1 MKYIR
6 YSIGKTYLRALSEES
21 KKINKLFFYISIR
34 WRYSKSMYEY
44 KTIEIKKNTKTI
56 LIYRKE
62 TSTEFV
68 YDPSNLQALTPIET
82 QSRYDMYIETFKEIY
97 SNDNYLNIGISGIYG
112 SGKSTLIKAIR
123 SKPFIGNNFSIS
135 LADFKDEG
143 ILKKDL
149 PKSRLDMIEVK
160 ILRQLYYQSN
170 FKQTKVLRTTNWQ
183 EITKFE
189 IVQKFFQF
197 SILITIFIYYI
208 DLWKRIWPDNLVF
221 SITHMPGCLL
231 EALNLEALNLKTSN
245 LKALY
250 HEVLHELLNNKYLQ
264 ESIMIVILTIFAITF
279 GWYLVRKYYLKIR
292 FGIKADKI
300 NIEMESE
307 KDDISAISEGKYLHE
322 LMYLLKYNSIDTI
335 FIEDLDR
342 FDNTDILAGLKEIN
356 FLINSYNYRRHF
368 FPVRY
373 IFKKILQCV
382 PVKNRKIRFIY
393 AIRDDVFIDSD
404 RLKFFDIIVPIIPIT
419 NSSNSYLRLNSA
431 LEQNMPSELLKRL
444 DMELV
449 KDVCNSIWD
458 MRMVNEIANELS
470 IFLAEKL
477 KNMNA
482 EEIDINLIF
491 CLIVLKVKYPLEYK
505 QLSQNKGLCFERI
518 HNPSFSA
525 LQFILTCDE
534 VERDRLHEVN
544 ELLELFIKRGYLN
557 LKYLEYMTYAKLDTL
572 DESDQA
578 FYKMCREEELNLENA
593 TDKMT
598 YSIHNASNFISFIKE
613 ENIVDTHL
621 WHPELIIEV
630 SKEIVLGKDTNR
642 NEKILEVMIK
652 NMHKDIP
659 YLSANMVFKSLITSC
674 SDRNILIS
682 IFHRLVK
689 TDSSKEIFAD
699 ILEYS
704 FQNEDFVLL
713 DSEKVELFETFL
725 KELDMNSI
733 KSYKEESKQM
743 LQFVF
748 KISWQHIFPNLASMY
763 PGILSE
769 LTKEL
774 DVLYEIKNI
783 PDSSEP
789 EFVFFKYV
797 IENSYYQPKISNIR
811 LILQSVLGNEYRE
824 KDSVIT
830 NYNRNK
836 NNQAMRKVYNFILE
850 HVDEFLESCKDVEKI
865 DEDYVVWLLEHS
877 QNQDDSVIDEVLQM
891 YNLPF
896 RIRMNDTKINAVWC
910 LKCIENGNYPS
921 NIDSYLDLFDQP
933 RGTDDPNY
941 LDSKIAQSINK
952 LGLDKNEKLSYDNIG
967 LLLRNNYIKI
977 DFYREMVTNLS
988 SDDHKITILKGTI
1001 LDDDKLELLIRKN
1014 MLIFDHNSLD
1024 MLIHKR
1030 RLLNIYLM
1038 IAVREFTD
1046 QEKMII
1052 EDLNSDYV
1060 TSVCEQLLKL
1070 RKPPSFEISDDR
1082 IEVRELE
1089 HS

>member
-6 YSIGKTYLRALSEES
+6 YSIGKTYLKALSEKT
-21 KKINKLFFYISIR
+21 KKMPKILFYAFVR
-34 WRYSKSMYEY
+34 WRYPKSKYDY
-44 KTIEIKKNTKTI
+44 KNTMGTVIISLKKDLT
-56 LIYRKE
+56 K
-62 TSTEFV
+62 FA

-82 QSRYDMYIETFKEIY
+82 QSRYDMYIETFEEIY
-97 SNDNYLNIGISGIYG
+97 SNDNFLNIGISGIYG

-123 SKPFIGNNFSIS
+123 SKSFIGNNFSIS

-149 PKSRLDMIEVK
+149 PKSRLDMIEIK

-189 IVQKFFQF
+189 LVKNFFQF
-197 SILITIFIYYI
+197 SILTIIFIYYI
-208 DLWKRIWPDNLVF
+208 DLWKWLWPDQTVF
-221 SITHMPGCLL
+221 TIDRMPGRLL
-231 EALNLEALNLKTSN
+231 NALNS
-245 LKALY
+245 
-250 HEVLHELLNNKYLQ
+250 EVLQ
-264 ESIMIVILTIFAITF
+264 EEAILIVILTILAITYC
-279 GWYLVRKYYLKIR
+279 WYLIRKYYLKIR

-307 KDDISAISEGKYLHE
+307 KDNISAISEGKYLHE
-322 LMYLLKYNSIDTI
+322 LMYLLKYNNIDTV

-356 FLINSYNYRRHF
+356 FLINSYNYKRHF
-368 FPVRY
+368 FPVGY
-373 IFKKILQCV
+373 TLKKIFRRV

-431 LEQNMPSELLKRL
+431 LAQNMPNELLNRL

-449 KDVCNSIWD
+449 KDICNSIWD
-458 MRMVNEIANELS
+458 MRMVNEIANEFS

-557 LKYLEYMTYAKLDTL
+557 LKYLEYMTYAKIDTL

-578 FYKMCREEELNLENA
+578 FYKMSREEELNLENA

-621 WHPELIIEV
+621 WHPELIFKV
-630 SKEIVLGKDTNR
+630 SKEIDLGKDTNR

-674 SDRNILIS
+674 SDKNILIS

-689 TDSSKEIFAD
+689 TDSSKEIFSD

-704 FQNEDFVLL
+704 LQNEDFELL
-713 DSEKVELFETFL
+713 DSKKIELFETFL
-725 KELDMNSI
+725 KELDTTSI
-733 KSYKEESKQM
+733 KSYKEESKQI

-748 KISWQHIFPNLASMY
+748 ATSWQHIFPNLASVY
-763 PGILSE
+763 LDKLCA

-774 DVLYEIKNI
+774 NILYEIKHI
-783 PDSSEP
+783 PDASQP
-789 EFVFFKYV
+789 EYEFFKYI
-797 IENSYYQPKISNIR
+797 IENSYYGPNLVNIQ
-811 LILQSVLGNEYRE
+811 LVLQSILGDEYRE
-824 KDSVIT
+824 NESVIT
-830 NYNRNK
+830 NFNKNKNK
-836 NNQAMRKVYNFILE
+836 NNQEVRKSYNFVLD
-850 HVDEFLESCKDVEKI
+850 HDDEFIKSSIDVEKI

-891 YNLPF
+891 YNHPF
-896 RIRMNDTKINAVWC
+896 RIRINDTKINAVWC

-967 LLLRNNYIKI
+967 LLLRNNDIRI
-977 DFYREMVTNLS
+977 DFYREIVVNLS

-1014 MLIFDHNSLD
+1014 MLIFDRNSLD

-1052 EDLNSDYV
+1052 EELHNDYV
-1060 TSVCEQLLKL
+1060 TSICEQSLKL
-1070 RKPPSFEISDDR
+1070 RIPPSFEVSDDR

>member
-6 YSIGKTYLRALSEES
+6 YSIGKTYLKALSEKT
-21 KKINKLFFYISIR
+21 KKMPKILFYAFVR
-34 WRYSKSMYEY
+34 WRYPKSKYDY
-44 KTIEIKKNTKTI
+44 KNTMGTVIISLKKDLT
-56 LIYRKE
+56 K
-62 TSTEFV
+62 FA

-82 QSRYDMYIETFKEIY
+82 QSRYDMYIETFEEIY
-97 SNDNYLNIGISGIYG
+97 SNDNFLNIGISGIYG

-123 SKPFIGNNFSIS
+123 SKSFIGNNFSIS

-149 PKSRLDMIEVK
+149 PKSRLDMIEIK

-189 IVQKFFQF
+189 LVKNFFQF
-197 SILITIFIYYI
+197 SILTIIFIYYI
-208 DLWKRIWPDNLVF
+208 DLWKWLWPDQTVF
-221 SITHMPGCLL
+221 TIDRMPGRLL
-231 EALNLEALNLKTSN
+231 NALNS
-245 LKALY
+245 
-250 HEVLHELLNNKYLQ
+250 EVLQ
-264 ESIMIVILTIFAITF
+264 EEAILIVILTILAITYC
-279 GWYLVRKYYLKIR
+279 WYLIRKYYLKIR

-307 KDDISAISEGKYLHE
+307 KDNISAISEGKYLHE
-322 LMYLLKYNSIDTI
+322 LMYLLKYNNIDTV

-356 FLINSYNYRRHF
+356 FLINSYNYKRHF
-368 FPVRY
+368 FPVWY
-373 IFKKILQCV
+373 TLKKIFRRV

-431 LEQNMPSELLKRL
+431 LAQNMPNELLNRL

-449 KDVCNSIWD
+449 KDICNSIWD
-458 MRMVNEIANELS
+458 MRMVNEIANEFS

-557 LKYLEYMTYAKLDTL
+557 LKYLEYMTYAKIDTL

-578 FYKMCREEELNLENA
+578 FYKMSREEELNLENA

-621 WHPELIIEV
+621 WHPELIFKV
-630 SKEIVLGKDTNR
+630 SKEIDLGKDTNR

-674 SDRNILIS
+674 SDKNILIS

-689 TDSSKEIFAD
+689 TDSSKEIFSD

-704 FQNEDFVLL
+704 LQNEDFELL
-713 DSEKVELFETFL
+713 DSKKIELFETFL
-725 KELDMNSI
+725 KELDTTSI
-733 KSYKEESKQM
+733 KSYKEESKQI

-748 KISWQHIFPNLASMY
+748 ATSWQHIFPNLASVY
-763 PGILSE
+763 LDKLCA

-774 DVLYEIKNI
+774 NILYEIKHI
-783 PDSSEP
+783 PDASQP
-789 EFVFFKYV
+789 EYEFFKYI
-797 IENSYYQPKISNIR
+797 IENSYYGPNLVNIQ
-811 LILQSVLGNEYRE
+811 LVLQSILGDEYRE
-824 KDSVIT
+824 NESVIT
-830 NYNRNK
+830 NFNKNK
-836 NNQAMRKVYNFILE
+836 NNQEVRKSYNFVLD
-850 HVDEFLESCKDVEKI
+850 HDDEFIKSSIDVEKI

-891 YNLPF
+891 YNHPF
-896 RIRMNDTKINAVWC
+896 RIRINDTKINAVWC

-967 LLLRNNYIKI
+967 LLLRNNDIRI
-977 DFYREMVTNLS
+977 DFYREIVVNLS

-1014 MLIFDHNSLD
+1014 MLIFDRNSLD

-1052 EDLNSDYV
+1052 EELHNDYV
-1060 TSVCEQLLKL
+1060 TSICEQSLKL
-1070 RKPPSFEISDDR
+1070 RIPPSFEVSDDR

>member
-1 MKYIR
+1 M
-6 YSIGKTYLRALSEES
+6 
-21 KKINKLFFYISIR
+21 
-34 WRYSKSMYEY
+34 
-44 KTIEIKKNTKTI
+44 IEI
-56 LIYRKE
+56 
-62 TSTEFV
+62 
-68 YDPSNLQALTPIET
+68 
-82 QSRYDMYIETFKEIY
+82 
-97 SNDNYLNIGISGIYG
+97 
-112 SGKSTLIKAIR
+112 
-123 SKPFIGNNFSIS
+123 
-135 LADFKDEG
+135 
-143 ILKKDL
+143 
-149 PKSRLDMIEVK
+149 K

-189 IVQKFFQF
+189 LVKNFFQF
-197 SILITIFIYYI
+197 SILTIIFIYYI
-208 DLWKRIWPDNLVF
+208 DLWKWLWPDQTVF
-221 SITHMPGCLL
+221 TIDRMPGRLL
-231 EALNLEALNLKTSN
+231 NALNS
-245 LKALY
+245 
-250 HEVLHELLNNKYLQ
+250 EVLQ
-264 ESIMIVILTIFAITF
+264 EEAILIVILTILAITYC
-279 GWYLVRKYYLKIR
+279 WYLIRKYYLKIR

-307 KDDISAISEGKYLHE
+307 KDNISAISEGKYLHE
-322 LMYLLKYNSIDTI
+322 LMYLLKYNNIDTV

-356 FLINSYNYRRHF
+356 FLINSYNYKRHF
-368 FPVRY
+368 FPVGY
-373 IFKKILQCV
+373 TLKKIFRRV

-431 LEQNMPSELLKRL
+431 LAQNMPNELLNRL

-449 KDVCNSIWD
+449 KDICNSIWD
-458 MRMVNEIANELS
+458 MRMVNEIANEFS

-557 LKYLEYMTYAKLDTL
+557 LKYLEYMTYAKIDTL

-578 FYKMCREEELNLENA
+578 FYKMSREEELNLENA

-621 WHPELIIEV
+621 WHPELIFKV
-630 SKEIVLGKDTNR
+630 SKEIDLGKDTNR

-674 SDRNILIS
+674 SDKNILIS

-689 TDSSKEIFAD
+689 TDSSKEIFSD

-704 FQNEDFVLL
+704 LQNEDFELL
-713 DSEKVELFETFL
+713 DSKKIELFETFL
-725 KELDMNSI
+725 KELDTTSI
-733 KSYKEESKQM
+733 KSYKEESKQI

-748 KISWQHIFPNLASMY
+748 ATSWQHIFPNLASVY
-763 PGILSE
+763 LDKLCA

-774 DVLYEIKNI
+774 NILYEIKHI
-783 PDSSEP
+783 PDASQP
-789 EFVFFKYV
+789 EYEFFKYI
-797 IENSYYQPKISNIR
+797 IENSYYGPNLVNIQ
-811 LILQSVLGNEYRE
+811 LVLQSILGDEYRE
-824 KDSVIT
+824 NESVIT
-830 NYNRNK
+830 NFNKNK
-836 NNQAMRKVYNFILE
+836 NNQEVRKSYNFVLD
-850 HVDEFLESCKDVEKI
+850 HDDEFIKSSIDVEKI

-891 YNLPF
+891 YNHPF
-896 RIRMNDTKINAVWC
+896 RIRINDTKINAVWC

-967 LLLRNNYIKI
+967 LLLRNNDIRI
-977 DFYREMVTNLS
+977 DFYREIVVNLS

-1014 MLIFDHNSLD
+1014 MLIFDRNSLD

-1052 EDLNSDYV
+1052 EELHNDYV
-1060 TSVCEQLLKL
+1060 TSICEQSLKL
-1070 RKPPSFEISDDR
+1070 RIPPSFEVSDDR

>member
-6 YSIGKTYLRALSEES
+6 YSIGKTYLKALSEKT
-21 KKINKLFFYISIR
+21 KKMPKILFYAFVR
-34 WRYSKSMYEY
+34 WRYPKSKYDY
-44 KTIEIKKNTKTI
+44 KNTMGTVIISLKKDLT
-56 LIYRKE
+56 K
-62 TSTEFV
+62 FA

-82 QSRYDMYIETFKEIY
+82 QSRYDMYIETFEEIY
-97 SNDNYLNIGISGIYG
+97 SNDNFLNIGISGIYG

-123 SKPFIGNNFSIS
+123 SKSFIGNNFSIS

-149 PKSRLDMIEVK
+149 PKSRLDMIEIK

-189 IVQKFFQF
+189 LVKNFFQF
-197 SILITIFIYYI
+197 SILTIIFIYYI
-208 DLWKRIWPDNLVF
+208 DLWKWLWPDQTVF
-221 SITHMPGCLL
+221 TIDRMPGRLL
-231 EALNLEALNLKTSN
+231 NALNS
-245 LKALY
+245 
-250 HEVLHELLNNKYLQ
+250 EVLQ
-264 ESIMIVILTIFAITF
+264 EEAILIVILTILAITYC
-279 GWYLVRKYYLKIR
+279 WYLIRKYYLKIR

-307 KDDISAISEGKYLHE
+307 KDNISAISEGKYLHE
-322 LMYLLKYNSIDTI
+322 LMYLLKYNNIDTV

-356 FLINSYNYRRHF
+356 FLINSYNYKRHF
-368 FPVRY
+368 FPVWY
-373 IFKKILQCV
+373 TLKKIFRRV

-431 LEQNMPSELLKRL
+431 LAQNMPNELLNRL

-449 KDVCNSIWD
+449 KDICNSIWD
-458 MRMVNEIANELS
+458 MRMVNEIANEFS

-557 LKYLEYMTYAKLDTL
+557 LKYLEYMTYAKIDTL

-578 FYKMCREEELNLENA
+578 FYKMSREEELNLENA

-621 WHPELIIEV
+621 WHPELIFKV
-630 SKEIVLGKDTNR
+630 SKEIDLGKDTNR

-674 SDRNILIS
+674 SDKNILIS

-689 TDSSKEIFAD
+689 TDSSKEIFSD

-704 FQNEDFVLL
+704 LQNEDFELL
-713 DSEKVELFETFL
+713 DSKKIELFETFL
-725 KELDMNSI
+725 KELDTTSI
-733 KSYKEESKQM
+733 KSYKEESKQI

-748 KISWQHIFPNLASMY
+748 ATSWQHIFPNLASVY
-763 PGILSE
+763 LDKLCA

-774 DVLYEIKNI
+774 NILYEIKHI
-783 PDSSEP
+783 PDASQP
-789 EFVFFKYV
+789 EYEFFKYI
-797 IENSYYQPKISNIR
+797 IENSYYGPNLVNIQ
-811 LILQSVLGNEYRE
+811 LVLQSILGDEYRE
-824 KDSVIT
+824 NESVIT
-830 NYNRNK
+830 NFNKNK
-836 NNQAMRKVYNFILE
+836 NNQEVRKIYNFVLD
-850 HVDEFLESCKDVEKI
+850 HDDEFIKSSIDVEKI

-891 YNLPF
+891 YNHPF
-896 RIRMNDTKINAVWC
+896 RIRINDTKINAVWC

-967 LLLRNNYIKI
+967 LLLRNNDIRI
-977 DFYREMVTNLS
+977 DFYREIVVNLS

-1014 MLIFDHNSLD
+1014 MLIFDRNSLD

-1052 EDLNSDYV
+1052 EELHNDYV
-1060 TSVCEQLLKL
+1060 TSICEQSLKL
-1070 RKPPSFEISDDR
+1070 RIPPSFEVSDDR

>member
-1 MKYIR
+1 MSLRKG
-6 YSIGKTYLRALSEES
+6 IGFCQQSEMP
-21 KKINKLFFYISIR
+21 KILFYAFVR
-34 WRYSKSMYEY
+34 WRYPKSKYDY
-44 KTIEIKKNTKTI
+44 KNTMGTVIISLKKDLT
-56 LIYRKE
+56 K
-62 TSTEFV
+62 FA

-82 QSRYDMYIETFKEIY
+82 QSRYDMYIETFEEIY
-97 SNDNYLNIGISGIYG
+97 SNDNFLNIGISGIYG

-123 SKPFIGNNFSIS
+123 SKSFIGNNFSIS

-149 PKSRLDMIEVK
+149 PKSRLDMIEIK

-189 IVQKFFQF
+189 LVKNFFQF
-197 SILITIFIYYI
+197 SILTIIFIYYI
-208 DLWKRIWPDNLVF
+208 DLWKWLWPDQTVF
-221 SITHMPGCLL
+221 TIDRMPGRLL
-231 EALNLEALNLKTSN
+231 NALNS
-245 LKALY
+245 
-250 HEVLHELLNNKYLQ
+250 EVLQ
-264 ESIMIVILTIFAITF
+264 EEAILIVILTILAITYC
-279 GWYLVRKYYLKIR
+279 WYLIRKYYLKIR

-307 KDDISAISEGKYLHE
+307 KDNISAISEGKYLHE
-322 LMYLLKYNSIDTI
+322 LMYLLKYNNIDTV

-356 FLINSYNYRRHF
+356 FLINSYNYKRHF
-368 FPVRY
+368 FPVGY
-373 IFKKILQCV
+373 TLKKIFRRV

-431 LEQNMPSELLKRL
+431 LAQNMPNELLNRL

-449 KDVCNSIWD
+449 KDICNSIWD
-458 MRMVNEIANELS
+458 MRMVNEIANEFS

-557 LKYLEYMTYAKLDTL
+557 LKYLEYMTYAKIDTL

-578 FYKMCREEELNLENA
+578 FYKMSREEELNLENA

-621 WHPELIIEV
+621 WHPELIFKV
-630 SKEIVLGKDTNR
+630 SKEIDLGKDTNR

-674 SDRNILIS
+674 SDKNILIS

-689 TDSSKEIFAD
+689 TDSSKEIFSD

-704 FQNEDFVLL
+704 LQNEDFELL
-713 DSEKVELFETFL
+713 DSKKIELFETFL
-725 KELDMNSI
+725 KELDTTSI
-733 KSYKEESKQM
+733 KSYKEESKQI

-748 KISWQHIFPNLASMY
+748 ATSWQHIFPNLASVY
-763 PGILSE
+763 LDKLCA

-774 DVLYEIKNI
+774 NILYEIKHI
-783 PDSSEP
+783 PDASQP
-789 EFVFFKYV
+789 EYEFFKYI
-797 IENSYYQPKISNIR
+797 IENSYYGPNLVNIQ
-811 LILQSVLGNEYRE
+811 LVLQSILGDEYRE
-824 KDSVIT
+824 NESVIT
-830 NYNRNK
+830 NFNKNK
-836 NNQAMRKVYNFILE
+836 NNQEVRKSYNFVLD
-850 HVDEFLESCKDVEKI
+850 HDDEFIKSSIDVEKI

-891 YNLPF
+891 YNHPF
-896 RIRMNDTKINAVWC
+896 RIRINDTKINAVWC

-967 LLLRNNYIKI
+967 LLLRNNDIRI
-977 DFYREMVTNLS
+977 DFYREIVVNLS

-1014 MLIFDHNSLD
+1014 MLIFDRNSLD

-1052 EDLNSDYV
+1052 EELHNDYV
-1060 TSVCEQLLKL
+1060 TSICEQSLKL
-1070 RKPPSFEISDDR
+1070 RIPPSFEVSDDR

>member
-6 YSIGKTYLRALSEES
+6 YSIGKTYLKALSEKT
-21 KKINKLFFYISIR
+21 KKMPKILFYAFVR
-34 WRYSKSMYEY
+34 WRYPKSKYDY
-44 KTIEIKKNTKTI
+44 KNTMGTVIISLKKDLT
-56 LIYRKE
+56 K
-62 TSTEFV
+62 FA

-82 QSRYDMYIETFKEIY
+82 QSRYDMYIETFEEIY
-97 SNDNYLNIGISGIYG
+97 SNDNFLNIGISGIYG

-123 SKPFIGNNFSIS
+123 SKSFIGNNFSIS

-149 PKSRLDMIEVK
+149 PKSRLDMIEIK

-189 IVQKFFQF
+189 LVKNFFQF
-197 SILITIFIYYI
+197 SILTIIFIYYI
-208 DLWKRIWPDNLVF
+208 DLWKWLWPDQTVF
-221 SITHMPGCLL
+221 TIDRMPGRLL
-231 EALNLEALNLKTSN
+231 NALNS
-245 LKALY
+245 
-250 HEVLHELLNNKYLQ
+250 EVLQ
-264 ESIMIVILTIFAITF
+264 EEAILIVILTILAITYC
-279 GWYLVRKYYLKIR
+279 WYLIRKYYLKIR

-307 KDDISAISEGKYLHE
+307 KDNISAISEGKYLHE
-322 LMYLLKYNSIDTI
+322 LMYLLKYNNIDTV

-356 FLINSYNYRRHF
+356 FLINSYNYKRHF
-368 FPVRY
+368 FPVGY
-373 IFKKILQCV
+373 TLKKIFRRV

-431 LEQNMPSELLKRL
+431 LAQNMPNELLNRL

-449 KDVCNSIWD
+449 KDICNSIWD
-458 MRMVNEIANELS
+458 MRMVNEIANEFS

-557 LKYLEYMTYAKLDTL
+557 LKYLEYMTYAKIDTL

-578 FYKMCREEELNLENA
+578 FYKMSREEELNLENA

-621 WHPELIIEV
+621 WHPELIFKV
-630 SKEIVLGKDTNR
+630 SKEIDLGKDTNR

-674 SDRNILIS
+674 SDKNILIS

-689 TDSSKEIFAD
+689 TDSSKEIFSD

-704 FQNEDFVLL
+704 LQNEDFELL
-713 DSEKVELFETFL
+713 DSKKIELFETFL
-725 KELDMNSI
+725 KELDTASI
-733 KSYKEESKQM
+733 KSYKEESKQI

-748 KISWQHIFPNLASMY
+748 ATSWQHIFPNLASVY
-763 PGILSE
+763 LDKLCA

-774 DVLYEIKNI
+774 NILYEIKHI
-783 PDSSEP
+783 PDASQP
-789 EFVFFKYV
+789 EYEFFKYI
-797 IENSYYQPKISNIR
+797 IENSYYGPNLVNIQ
-811 LILQSVLGNEYRE
+811 LVLQSILGDEYRE
-824 KDSVIT
+824 NESVIT
-830 NYNRNK
+830 NFNKNK
-836 NNQAMRKVYNFILE
+836 NNQEVRKSYNFVLD
-850 HVDEFLESCKDVEKI
+850 HDDEFIKSSIDVEKI

-891 YNLPF
+891 YNHPF
-896 RIRMNDTKINAVWC
+896 RIRINDTKINAVWC

-967 LLLRNNYIKI
+967 LLLRNNDIRI
-977 DFYREMVTNLS
+977 DFYREIVVNLS

-1014 MLIFDHNSLD
+1014 MLIFDRNSLD

-1052 EDLNSDYV
+1052 EELHNDYV
-1060 TSVCEQLLKL
+1060 TSICEQSLKL
-1070 RKPPSFEISDDR
+1070 RIPPSFEVSDDR

>member
-6 YSIGKTYLRALSEES
+6 YSIGKTYLRALSEKT
-21 KKINKLFFYISIR
+21 KKLPILVFYVFVR
-34 WRYSKSMYEY
+34 WRYPKSKYDY
-44 KTIEIKKNTKTI
+44 KYTMGTVIISHKKA
-56 LIYRKE
+56 L
-62 TSTEFV
+62 TEFE

-97 SNDNYLNIGISGIYG
+97 LNDNYLNIGISGIYG

-123 SKPFIGNNFSIS
+123 SKSFIGNNFSIS

-149 PKSRLDMIEVK
+149 PKSRLDMIEIK

-170 FKQTKVLRTTNWQ
+170 FKLTKVLRTTNWQ

-189 IVQKFFQF
+189 LVKKCFQF
-197 SILITIFIYYI
+197 SILITLFIYYI
-208 DLWKRIWPDNLVF
+208 DLWKRIWPENLVF
-221 SITHMPGCLL
+221 SITHMPGRLL
-231 EALNLEALNLKTSN
+231 DALNLSALNFENIKF
-245 LKALY
+245 KDLY
-250 HEVLHELLNNKYLQ
+250 SEVMNNKCIQ
-264 ESIMIVILTIFAITF
+264 DAIMIIILTILAITF
-279 GWYLVRKYYLKIR
+279 CWYLIRKYYLKIR

-307 KDDISAISEGKYLHE
+307 KDNISAISEGKYLHE
-322 LMYLLKYNSIDTI
+322 LMYLLKYNNIDTI

-356 FLINSYNYRRHF
+356 FLINSYNYKRHF
-368 FPVRY
+368 FP
-373 IFKKILQCV
+373 IGHTSLKILRRI
-382 PVKNRKIRFIY
+382 PVRKRKIRFIY

-431 LEQNMPSELLKRL
+431 LVQNMPSELSKRL

-449 KDVCNSIWD
+449 KDACNSIWD

-470 IFLAEKL
+470 IFLAEKM

-534 VERDRLHEVN
+534 AERNRLHEVN

-557 LKYLEYMTYAKLDTL
+557 LKYLEYMTYARLDTL
-572 DESDQA
+572 DERDQE
-578 FYKMCREEELNLENA
+578 FYKMSREEELNIENA
-593 TDKMT
+593 IDKMT
-598 YSIHNASNFISFIKE
+598 YSIHNANNFLNFIKD
-613 ENIVDTHL
+613 ENIIDTHL
-621 WHPELIIEV
+621 WNPELIIEV
-630 SKEIVLGKDTNR
+630 TKEIVLRKDINR

-674 SDRNILIS
+674 SDKNILIN

-689 TDSSKEIFAD
+689 ADSSKEIFAN

-704 FQNEDFVLL
+704 LQNEDFEFF
-713 DSEKVELFETFL
+713 DYQKTELFETFL
-725 KELDMNSI
+725 KELDTNSI
-733 KSYKEESKQM
+733 KSYKEENKQI
-743 LQFVF
+743 LHFVF
-748 KISWQHIFPNLASMY
+748 ANSWQYIFPNLASMY
-763 PGILSE
+763 PDILSG

-774 DVLYEIKNI
+774 DILYDIKDI

-789 EFVFFKYV
+789 EYDFFKYV

-811 LILQSVLGNEYRE
+811 LVLQSVLGNEYRE
-824 KDSVIT
+824 NESVIA
-830 NYNRNK
+830 NHNRNK
-836 NNQAMRKVYNFILE
+836 NNQVLRKSYNFILD
-850 HVDEFLESCKDVEKI
+850 HDVEFIKSCIDVEII

-877 QNQDDSVIDEVLQM
+877 KNQDDLVINEVLQR
-891 YNLPF
+891 YNHPF
-896 RIRMNDTKINAVWC
+896 RIRMNDTKISAVWC

-933 RGTDDPNY
+933 LGTDDPNY
-941 LDSKIAQSINK
+941 LDSRIAYCINK
-952 LGLDKNEKLSYDNIG
+952 LGLDKNERLSYNNIG
-967 LLLRNNYIKI
+967 LLLRNNDIKI
-977 DFYREMVTNLS
+977 DFYREIVVNLS

-1014 MLIFDHNSLD
+1014 MLIFDRNSLD
-1024 MLIHKR
+1024 LLIHKR

-1052 EDLNSDYV
+1052 EDLHSDYV
-1060 TSVCEQLLKL
+1060 TSVCDQLLKL
-1070 RKPPSFEISDDR
+1070 RVPPSFEISDDR
-1082 IEVRELE
+1082 IEVREFE

>member
-6 YSIGKTYLRALSEES
+6 YSIGKTYLKALSEKT
-21 KKINKLFFYISIR
+21 KKMPKILFYAFVR
-34 WRYSKSMYEY
+34 WRYPKSKYDY
-44 KTIEIKKNTKTI
+44 KNTMGTVIISLKKDLT
-56 LIYRKE
+56 K
-62 TSTEFV
+62 FA

-82 QSRYDMYIETFKEIY
+82 QSRYDMYIETFEEIY
-97 SNDNYLNIGISGIYG
+97 SNDNFLNIGISGIYG

-123 SKPFIGNNFSIS
+123 SKSFIGNNFSIS

-149 PKSRLDMIEVK
+149 PKSRLDMIEIK

-189 IVQKFFQF
+189 LVKNFFQF
-197 SILITIFIYYI
+197 SILTIIFIYYI
-208 DLWKRIWPDNLVF
+208 DLWKWLWPDQTVF
-221 SITHMPGCLL
+221 TIDRMPGRLL
-231 EALNLEALNLKTSN
+231 NALNS
-245 LKALY
+245 
-250 HEVLHELLNNKYLQ
+250 EVLQ
-264 ESIMIVILTIFAITF
+264 EEAILIVILTILAITYC
-279 GWYLVRKYYLKIR
+279 WYLIRKYYLKIR

-307 KDDISAISEGKYLHE
+307 KDNISAISEGKYLHE
-322 LMYLLKYNSIDTI
+322 LMYLLKYNNIDTV

-356 FLINSYNYRRHF
+356 FLINSYNYKRHF
-368 FPVRY
+368 FPVGY
-373 IFKKILQCV
+373 TLKKIFRRV

-431 LEQNMPSELLKRL
+431 LAQNMPNELLNRL

-449 KDVCNSIWD
+449 KDICNSIWD
-458 MRMVNEIANELS
+458 MRMVNEIANEFS

-557 LKYLEYMTYAKLDTL
+557 LKYLEYMTYAKIDTL

-578 FYKMCREEELNLENA
+578 FYKMSREEELNLENA

-621 WHPELIIEV
+621 WHPELIFKV
-630 SKEIVLGKDTNR
+630 SKEIDLGKDTNR

-674 SDRNILIS
+674 SDKNILIS

-689 TDSSKEIFAD
+689 TDSSKEIFSD

-704 FQNEDFVLL
+704 LQNEDFELL
-713 DSEKVELFETFL
+713 DSKKIELFETFL
-725 KELDMNSI
+725 KELDTTSI
-733 KSYKEESKQM
+733 KSYKEESKQI

-748 KISWQHIFPNLASMY
+748 ATSWQHIFPNLASVY
-763 PGILSE
+763 LDKLCA

-774 DVLYEIKNI
+774 NILYEIKHI
-783 PDSSEP
+783 PDASQP
-789 EFVFFKYV
+789 EYEFFKYI
-797 IENSYYQPKISNIR
+797 IENSYYGPNLVNIQ
-811 LILQSVLGNEYRE
+811 LVLQSILGDEYRE
-824 KDSVIT
+824 NESVIT
-830 NYNRNK
+830 NFNKNK
-836 NNQAMRKVYNFILE
+836 NNQEVRKSYNFVLD
-850 HVDEFLESCKDVEKI
+850 HDDEFIKSSIDVEKI

-891 YNLPF
+891 YNHPF
-896 RIRMNDTKINAVWC
+896 RIRINDTKINAVWC

-967 LLLRNNYIKI
+967 LLLRNNDIRI
-977 DFYREMVTNLS
+977 DFYREIVVNLS

-1014 MLIFDHNSLD
+1014 MLIFDRNSLD

-1052 EDLNSDYV
+1052 EELHNDYV
-1060 TSVCEQLLKL
+1060 TSICEQSLKL
-1070 RKPPSFEISDDR
+1070 RIPPSFEVSDDR

>member
-6 YSIGKTYLRALSEES
+6 YSIGKTYLKALSEKT
-21 KKINKLFFYISIR
+21 KKMPKILFYAFVR
-34 WRYSKSMYEY
+34 WRYPKSKYDY
-44 KTIEIKKNTKTI
+44 KNTMGTVIISLKKDLT
-56 LIYRKE
+56 K
-62 TSTEFV
+62 FA
-68 YDPSNLQALTPIET
+68 YDSSNLQALTPIET
-82 QSRYDMYIETFKEIY
+82 QSRYDMYIETFEEIY
-97 SNDNYLNIGISGIYG
+97 SNDNFLNIGISGIYG

-123 SKPFIGNNFSIS
+123 SKSFIGNNFSIS

-149 PKSRLDMIEVK
+149 PKSRLDMIEIK

-189 IVQKFFQF
+189 LVKNFFQF
-197 SILITIFIYYI
+197 SILTIIFIYYI
-208 DLWKRIWPDNLVF
+208 DLWKWLWPDQTVF
-221 SITHMPGCLL
+221 TIDRMPGRLL
-231 EALNLEALNLKTSN
+231 NALNG
-245 LKALY
+245 
-250 HEVLHELLNNKYLQ
+250 EVLQ
-264 ESIMIVILTIFAITF
+264 EEAILIVILTILAITYC
-279 GWYLVRKYYLKIR
+279 WYLIRKYYLKIR

-307 KDDISAISEGKYLHE
+307 KDNISAISEGKYLHE
-322 LMYLLKYNSIDTI
+322 LMYLLKYNNIDTV

-356 FLINSYNYRRHF
+356 FLINSYNYKRHF
-368 FPVRY
+368 FPVGY
-373 IFKKILQCV
+373 TLKKRFRRV

-431 LEQNMPSELLKRL
+431 LAQNMPNELLNRL

-449 KDVCNSIWD
+449 KDICNSIWD
-458 MRMVNEIANELS
+458 MRMVNEIANEFS

-557 LKYLEYMTYAKLDTL
+557 LKYLEYMTYAKIDTL

-578 FYKMCREEELNLENA
+578 FYKMSREEELNLENA

-621 WHPELIIEV
+621 WHPELIFKV
-630 SKEIVLGKDTNR
+630 SKEIDLGKDTNR

-674 SDRNILIS
+674 SDKNILIS

-689 TDSSKEIFAD
+689 TDSSKEIFSD

-704 FQNEDFVLL
+704 LQNEDFELL
-713 DSEKVELFETFL
+713 DSKKIELFETFL
-725 KELDMNSI
+725 KELDTTSI
-733 KSYKEESKQM
+733 KSYKEESKQI

-748 KISWQHIFPNLASMY
+748 ATSWQHIFPNLASVY
-763 PGILSE
+763 LDKLCA

-774 DVLYEIKNI
+774 NILYEIKHI
-783 PDSSEP
+783 PDASQP
-789 EFVFFKYV
+789 EYEFFKYI
-797 IENSYYQPKISNIR
+797 IENSYYGPNLVNIQ
-811 LILQSVLGNEYRE
+811 LVLQSILGDEYRE
-824 KDSVIT
+824 NESVIT
-830 NYNRNK
+830 NFNKNK
-836 NNQAMRKVYNFILE
+836 NNQEVRKSYNFVLD
-850 HVDEFLESCKDVEKI
+850 HDDEFIKSSIDVEKI

-891 YNLPF
+891 YNHPF
-896 RIRMNDTKINAVWC
+896 RIRINDTKINAVWC

-967 LLLRNNYIKI
+967 LLLRNNDIRI
-977 DFYREMVTNLS
+977 DFYREIVVNLS

-1014 MLIFDHNSLD
+1014 MLIFDRNSLD

-1052 EDLNSDYV
+1052 EELHNDYV
-1060 TSVCEQLLKL
+1060 TSICEQSLKL
-1070 RKPPSFEISDDR
+1070 RIPPSFEVSDDR

>member
-6 YSIGKTYLRALSEES
+6 SSIGKTYLKALSEKT
-21 KKINKLFFYISIR
+21 KKMPKILFYAFVR
-34 WRYSKSMYEY
+34 WRYPKSKYDY
-44 KTIEIKKNTKTI
+44 KNTMGTVIISLKKDLT
-56 LIYRKE
+56 K
-62 TSTEFV
+62 FA

-82 QSRYDMYIETFKEIY
+82 QSRYDMYIETFEEIY
-97 SNDNYLNIGISGIYG
+97 SNDNFLNIGISGIYG

-123 SKPFIGNNFSIS
+123 SKSFIGNNFSIS

-149 PKSRLDMIEVK
+149 PKSRLDMIEIK

-189 IVQKFFQF
+189 LVKNFFQF
-197 SILITIFIYYI
+197 SILTIIFIYYI
-208 DLWKRIWPDNLVF
+208 DLWKWLWPDQTVF
-221 SITHMPGCLL
+221 TIDRMPGRLL
-231 EALNLEALNLKTSN
+231 NALNS
-245 LKALY
+245 
-250 HEVLHELLNNKYLQ
+250 EVLQ
-264 ESIMIVILTIFAITF
+264 EEAILIVILTILAITYC
-279 GWYLVRKYYLKIR
+279 WYLIRKYYLKIR

-307 KDDISAISEGKYLHE
+307 KDNISAISEGKYLHE
-322 LMYLLKYNSIDTI
+322 LMYLLKYNNIDTV

-356 FLINSYNYRRHF
+356 FLINSYNYKRHF
-368 FPVRY
+368 FPVGY
-373 IFKKILQCV
+373 TLKKIFRRV

-431 LEQNMPSELLKRL
+431 LAQNMPNELLNRL

-449 KDVCNSIWD
+449 KDICNSIWD
-458 MRMVNEIANELS
+458 MRMVNEIANEFS

-557 LKYLEYMTYAKLDTL
+557 LKYLEYMTYAKIDTL

-578 FYKMCREEELNLENA
+578 FYKMSREEELNLENA

-621 WHPELIIEV
+621 WHPELIFKV
-630 SKEIVLGKDTNR
+630 SKEIDLGKDTNR

-674 SDRNILIS
+674 SDKNILIS

-689 TDSSKEIFAD
+689 TDSSKEIFSD

-704 FQNEDFVLL
+704 LQNEDFELL
-713 DSEKVELFETFL
+713 DSKKIELFETFL
-725 KELDMNSI
+725 KELDTTSI
-733 KSYKEESKQM
+733 KSYKEESKQI

-748 KISWQHIFPNLASMY
+748 ATSWQHIFPNLASVY
-763 PGILSE
+763 LDKLCA

-774 DVLYEIKNI
+774 NILYEIKHI
-783 PDSSEP
+783 PDASQP
-789 EFVFFKYV
+789 EYEFFKYI
-797 IENSYYQPKISNIR
+797 IENSYYGPNLVNIQ
-811 LILQSVLGNEYRE
+811 LVLQSILGDEYRE
-824 KDSVIT
+824 NESVIT
-830 NYNRNK
+830 NFNKNK
-836 NNQAMRKVYNFILE
+836 NNQEVRKSYNFVLD
-850 HVDEFLESCKDVEKI
+850 HDDEFIKSSIDVEKI

-891 YNLPF
+891 YNHPF
-896 RIRMNDTKINAVWC
+896 RIRINDTKINAVWC

-967 LLLRNNYIKI
+967 LLLRNNDIRI
-977 DFYREMVTNLS
+977 DFYREIVVNLS

-1014 MLIFDHNSLD
+1014 MLIFDRNSLD

-1052 EDLNSDYV
+1052 EELHNDYV
-1060 TSVCEQLLKL
+1060 TSICEQSLKL
-1070 RKPPSFEISDDR
+1070 RIPPSFEVSDDR